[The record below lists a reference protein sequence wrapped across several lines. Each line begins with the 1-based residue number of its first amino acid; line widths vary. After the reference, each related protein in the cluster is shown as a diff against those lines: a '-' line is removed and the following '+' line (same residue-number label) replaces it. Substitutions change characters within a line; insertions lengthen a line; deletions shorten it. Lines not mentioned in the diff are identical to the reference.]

1 MGEYREV
8 EGDLIK
14 LSREG
19 AFDVIA
25 HGCNC
30 FCTQS
35 SGLAPQMV
43 KAFGTDKYFELEV
56 PDTKGDINKLGQIEY
71 IEYYRDIEGGFYPDT
86 FGFSEEPPALIV
98 VNAYT
103 QYNYGRNH
111 SDGDSKPVD
120 YEAITLCMRKINHM
134 FKGKHIGLPRIGC
147 GLAGGDWEIVK
158 GIIQTELKD
167 CHVTI
172 VNYKK

>member
-43 KAFGTDKYFELEV
+43 AAFGTDVTNFELEG
-56 PDTKGDINKLGQIEY
+56 KHFKRNINKLGQIEY
-71 IEYYRDIEGGFYPDT
+71 CHYFRREDG
-86 FGFSEEPPALIV
+86 SL
-98 VNAYT
+98 YT
-103 QYNYGRNH
+103 EIIKYSTLLERAKLRN
-111 SDGDSKPVD
+111 
-120 YEAITLCMRKINHM
+120 KI
-134 FKGKHIGLPRIGC
+134 FIDK
-147 GLAGGDWEIVK
+147 
-158 GIIQTELKD
+158 LK
-167 CHVTI
+167 
-172 VNYKK
+172 